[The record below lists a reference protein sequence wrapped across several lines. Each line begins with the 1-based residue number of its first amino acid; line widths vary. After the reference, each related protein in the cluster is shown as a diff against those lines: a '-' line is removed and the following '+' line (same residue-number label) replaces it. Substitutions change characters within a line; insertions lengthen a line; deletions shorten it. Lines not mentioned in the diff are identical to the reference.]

1 MWPQGRELVYL
12 ASKHICHF
20 GRALATKYELQNKR
34 KTHKQ
39 DFKMVVSISG
49 ESEMLISIAN
59 DMLVVFAMSE
69 RSFPFML
76 KQTEN

>member
-1 MWPQGRELVYL
+1 MWSQDKELIYL
-12 ASKHICHF
+12 VSKHICHF
-20 GRALATKYELQNKR
+20 SPALATKYELQNKR

-39 DFKMVVSISG
+39 DLKC
-49 ESEMLISIAN
+49 EMLISIAN

-69 RSFPFML
+69 WSFPFMQ